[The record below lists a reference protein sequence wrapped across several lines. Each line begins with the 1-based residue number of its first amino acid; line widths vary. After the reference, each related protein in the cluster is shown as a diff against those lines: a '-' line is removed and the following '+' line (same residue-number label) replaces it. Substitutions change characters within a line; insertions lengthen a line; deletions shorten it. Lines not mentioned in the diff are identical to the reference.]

1 MSSPSH
7 HHSNGRSRPERE
19 QLDANRIAVHVAERI
34 ERAQDMLGRLGRR
47 DVYEPN
53 YTTEKLAD
61 AARCCVD
68 ALALLGDTQA
78 DVEQLTTRAWDS
90 GHTRLQA
97 LRCNARQ
104 RVEMAD
110 GLACVR
116 CGERGGAMR
125 VAGTV
130 ADDPRRQ
137 VFEHADCR
145 QDGLALQIAI
155 DAPDV

>member
-1 MSSPSH
+1 
-7 HHSNGRSRPERE
+7 
-19 QLDANRIAVHVAERI
+19 
-34 ERAQDMLGRLGRR
+34 
-47 DVYEPN
+47 
-53 YTTEKLAD
+53 
-61 AARCCVD
+61 
-68 ALALLGDTQA
+68 
-78 DVEQLTTRAWDS
+78 
-90 GHTRLQA
+90 
-97 LRCNARQ
+97 
-104 RVEMAD
+104 MAD

>member
-68 ALALLGDTQA
+68 ALALLGD
-78 DVEQLTTRAWDS
+78 D
-90 GHTRLQA
+90 
-97 LRCNARQ
+97 
-104 RVEMAD
+104 
-110 GLACVR
+110 
-116 CGERGGAMR
+116 
-125 VAGTV
+125 AG
-130 ADDPRRQ
+130 RR
-137 VFEHADCR
+137 
-145 QDGLALQIAI
+145 
-155 DAPDV
+155 